1 VAGTYTSRTGKL
13 YKPAAGD
20 DVNVT
25 TDINNNMDNL
35 DTYAMGFVEVA
46 NSSARPTTV
55 WPGLCIFQQDDDT
68 TWVSNGSSPASAS
81 WINIPN
87 GTTAGST
94 NVSVAGTGSA
104 GITVNVTGDSQ
115 KRFTIY
121 GDGDLKWGSG
131 SASPDTELVRQT
143 AGELRTS
150 DNFTVMKN
158 VSVGGAPSVGAGV
171 GVLGL
176 KNATTAPTGNPS
188 SGVIVYSNSDSR
200 LVVRN
205 PSGNNQLVQH
215 SFAGDV
221 VTDLVSNAAE
231 TTLLSVVVP
240 ANEIV
245 NDGIY
250 KLTLMG
256 VLSCNAS
263 TTINMRSKVNG
274 ATMVGTGNYNLS
286 SALTAS
292 PYRLETT
299 MRFRSPGASSSLFA
313 HQVVTSRWNNASP
326 NTDALVLMDSMTSTA
341 GSTIDTTAPV
351 TFSITGDWG
360 ASSANNR
367 LVVTAYWFE
376 RIV

>member
-1 VAGTYTSRTGKL
+1 VPGTFTTRTGKL

-46 NSSARPTTV
+46 NSAARPTTV
-55 WPGLCIFQQDDDT
+55 WPGLCIFQEDDET

-87 GTTAGST
+87 GTSVGST

-104 GITVNVTGDSQ
+104 GITVNVTGDSL

-121 GDGDLKWGSG
+121 GDGDLKWGDG
-131 SASPDTELVRQT
+131 SATQDTDLFRNA
-143 AGELRTS
+143 AGELRTNDS
-150 DNFTVMKN
+150 FTVMEN
-158 VSVGGAPSVGAGV
+158 LAVGGAPSVGAGL
-171 GVLGL
+171 GVLSL

-188 SGVIVYSNSDSR
+188 SGVIIYSDSDSR
-200 LVVRN
+200 MVVRN
-205 PSGNNQLVQH
+205 PSGADQYVQH
-215 SFAGDV
+215 SFSGGV
-221 VTDLVSNAAE
+221 VSDLVSTATE

-240 ANEIV
+240 ANEII

-250 KLTLMG
+250 VLTLMG
-256 VLSCNAS
+256 VLSCNAG
-263 TTINMRSKVNG
+263 TTINLRSKVNG
-274 ATMVGTGNYNLS
+274 ATMVGTGNYTLGA
-286 SALTAS
+286 ALTTE
-292 PYRLETT
+292 PWRMETT
-299 MRFRSPGASSSLFA
+299 MRFRNPGASSSLFA
-313 HQVVTSRWNNASP
+313 HQITTSRWNDADP
-326 NTDALVLMDSMTSTA
+326 NTAALVLMDSMTSTA
-341 GSTIDTTAPV
+341 GSTIDTTSPV
-351 TFSITGDWG
+351 TFSVTGDWG

-367 LVVTAYWFE
+367 LVVTGYWFE